1 VGTPLISYI
10 LDDQLKEPVRKALR
24 VTNEDRGIVAG
35 VPGAG
40 KTAYLVLQLI
50 DWMES
55 GQSFVATDIKPEI
68 WAILKYNN
76 ILSSLDIKI
85 GFLIQPI
92 SMRITTIYFQK
103 YMIQQNLMKFS
114 ISLFLIRIQQMPRF
128 LMIMQ
133 DGF

>member
-50 DWMES
+50 DGWS
-55 GQSFVATDIKPEI
+55 RDKVLSQQI
-68 WAILKYNN
+68 
-76 ILSSLDIKI
+76 SSL
-85 GFLIQPI
+85 
-92 SMRITTIYFQK
+92 
-103 YMIQQNLMKFS
+103 KFG
-114 ISLFLIRIQQMPRF
+114 RY
-128 LMIMQ
+128 
-133 DGF
+133 